1 MFSAVVYNSCT
12 GSCKKYA
19 ELISKELSIPAY
31 ELGKEIIGENGKIVY
46 IGWLFAGKIMG
57 YEKAAE
63 KYKIGAV
70 VQVGMAPV
78 NEGSEAAG
86 RAKNDIDADVPLFCQ
101 QGGFNLK
108 KLPLHFRLIM
118 KLKNKEIAARLK
130 AKAELNEQ
138 EKATLKMAET
148 GIGEPASWCVCDIVE
163 WCKAH

>member
-1 MFSAVVYNSCT
+1 MFSAVLYNSCT
-12 GSCKKYA
+12 GSCKHYA
-19 ELISKELSIPAY
+19 ELISKELAIPAF
-31 ELGKEIIGENGKIVY
+31 ELGKEKIGDNDKIVY
-46 IGWLFAGKIMG
+46 IGWLLAGKIMG
-57 YEKAAE
+57 YAEAAE

-78 NEGSEAAG
+78 SAGSEAAA
-86 RAKNDIDADVPLFCQ
+86 RAKNDIDANVPLFCQ

-130 AKAELNEQ
+130 AKSELNEQ
-138 EKATLKMAET
+138 ERATLKMAET
-148 GIGEPASWCVCDIVE
+148 GIGEPASWCICDIVE